1 MRRRELIAMLGA
13 ATAWPLA
20 AAAQQPERIRRIGV
34 LLGFPENQPFT
45 QAIVKA
51 FRQALERYGWIERK
65 NISIDYRFAS
75 GDPALYRAYAGE
87 LVDLAPDVILASPGP
102 GVFSLRQ
109 RTRTIPIVFVLLP
122 DPVALGVVQSLARP
136 GGNITGFASYDA
148 SMIGKWLQLLKE
160 VAPGVRRVAVIFD
173 PDTAYA
179 PSLDPV
185 IEAARSFGVKVTI
198 APVHDDAAIEEAIA
212 AQAREPEGG
221 LICLPDSFNETHRD
235 LIISAAARH
244 RLPLIGTPTFP
255 RAGGLMS
262 YSFDPIDLYTQAA
275 SYIDRILNGA
285 SPADLPVQYPTKY
298 SLIINL
304 KTAKALGLT
313 VPPGM
318 LDLADEVIE

>member
-1 MRRRELIAMLGA
+1 MLGA

-20 AAAQQPERIRRIGV
+20 ASAQQPERIRRIGV

-185 IEAARSFGVKVTI
+185 IEAAPSFGVKVTM
-198 APVHDDAAIEEAIA
+198 APVHDDAAVEEAIA
-212 AQAREPEGG
+212 AQAREPESG

-235 LIISAAARH
+235 LIVAAAARH

-262 YSFDPIDLYTQAA
+262 YSFDPIDLYPQAA
-275 SYIDRILNGA
+275 SYIDRILRGA
-285 SPADLPVQYPTKY
+285 KPADLPVQDPAKY

-304 KTAKALGLT
+304 KTARALGLT
-313 VPPGM
+313 IPPGV
-318 LDLADEVIE
+318 LDMADEVIE

>member
-1 MRRRELIAMLGA
+1 MLGA

-20 AAAQQPERIRRIGV
+20 ASAQQPERIRRIGV

-198 APVHDDAAIEEAIA
+198 APVHDDAAIEQAIA
-212 AQAREPEGG
+212 AQAREPGGG
-221 LICLPDSFNETHRD
+221 LICLPDSFIYTHRVA
-235 LIISAAARH
+235 IAAAADRH
-244 RLPLIGTPTFP
+244 DLPLVGLPDLV
-255 RAGGLMS
+255 RAGGLIS
-262 YSFDPIDLYTQAA
+262 YFYDPVDMYAHAA
-275 SYIDRILNGA
+275 SYIERILKGT
-285 SPADLPVQYPTKY
+285 SPADLPVQQPTKY

-313 VPPGM
+313 VPPSM